1 MKKNIFQNNCLHTS
15 LRVNRIV
22 LYGLFLLFCLPLNG
36 CQHKD
41 APEKTDA
48 VDFTIVSGT
57 DIPEDLQKML
67 DSRQEKT
74 FELSYSDQEW
84 LYIAKGYGKQPTDG
98 YDIVVNDFYKADDE
112 LVFDTELFG
121 PKSGEPVSDTP
132 SYPYIVIKTE
142 YRSESIIF
150 Q

>member
-1 MKKNIFQNNCLHTS
+1 MKRNILQNKCVHNISCQK
-15 LRVNRIV
+15 RIM
-22 LYGLFLLFCLPLNG
+22 LCGLFLIFCLPLNG
-36 CQHKD
+36 CQKNN
-41 APEKTDA
+41 APEKTDSI
-48 VDFTIVSGT
+48 DFTVVSGT
-57 DIPEDLQKML
+57 DIPQDLQKML

-98 YDIVVNDFYKADDE
+98 YSVIVNDFYRADSE

-142 YRSESIIF
+142 YRSEPIIF

>member
-1 MKKNIFQNNCLHTS
+1 MKKNIFQNKCLHNCPRANKI
-15 LRVNRIV
+15 L
-22 LYGLFLLFCLPLNG
+22 LCGLFLLFCLPLNG
-36 CQHKD
+36 CRKNE
-41 APEKTDA
+41 APEKTDS
-48 VDFTIVSGT
+48 VDFTVVAGT

-98 YDIVVNDFYKADDE
+98 YSIVVNDFYEADGK

-142 YRSESIIF
+142 YRSESVIF